1 MEDFLFEGKRI
12 CVYNYLMRGIHSSM
26 YVILDD
32 KEALI
37 IDPNCRKD
45 ALDLLKQNYVTGVT
59 VLLTHEHFD
68 HISGV
73 NYLRKYFPT
82 HVICS
87 AIAAGRITDPGKN
100 LAKYWEV
107 TMMDQPKE
115 KWDEWEQEKN
125 ENYSCTADETFDGE
139 KSWDWHGHHIHAVPA
154 PGHSPGS
161 VIYFID
167 GLLFSGDS
175 LVNGAGVICRL
186 PGGSWRIYAEKTR
199 PLLESLPDGIQ
210 VFPGHERP
218 AQLKFLR
225 KYLDKFGKVQE

>member
-1 MEDFLFEGKRI
+1 MEDFLFGNKNI
-12 CVYNYLMRGIHSSM
+12 CVYNYFMRGIHSSM
-26 YVILDD
+26 YVIIDSTC
-32 KEALI
+32 ALI
-37 IDPNCRKD
+37 IDPNRRED
-45 ALDLLKQNYVTGVT
+45 ALDLLNVNRVTDVT
-59 VLLTHEHFD
+59 VFLTHEHFD

-73 NYLRKYFPT
+73 NLLREHFPT

-87 AIAAGRITDPGKN
+87 GAAAVRITDPNKN

-115 KWDEWEQEKN
+115 KWDEWEKEKD

-139 KSWDWHGHHIHAVPA
+139 KNWDWHGHQIHAVPA

-167 GLLFSGDS
+167 DLLFSGDS

-186 PGGSWRIYAEKTR
+186 PGGSWRTYVEKTR
-199 PLLESLPDGIQ
+199 PLIESLPDSTP
-210 VFPGHERP
+210 VFPGHEKPDR
-218 AQLKFLR
+218 LGILR
-225 KYLDKFGKVQE
+225 KYLNKFGRVQE